1 MAPESRSLSVLKKTN
16 TVVPFDGNK
25 IKSAIRKSAERV
37 NVTLTPQQEDFV
49 VSYVENLCSPEEPV
63 LVKT

>member
-1 MAPESRSLSVLKKTN
+1 MTLKTRNLFVLKKN
-16 TVVPFDGNK
+16 RSVVPFDGDK

-49 VSYVENLCSPEEPV
+49 VSYVENLCSPE
-63 LVKT
+63 